1 MAKEVSSADC
11 VEYCIIC
18 EYYYMTKSSKNCSK
32 LGYTPA
38 TITQVQRKISE
49 LEKKLFYL
57 SSQTFDP
64 KFIWIRISIQ
74 NEIDF
79 LKNYIE
85 NKKQNH

>member
-1 MAKEVSSADC
+1 MAKKVSSTDC

-18 EYYYMTKSSKNCSK
+18 ECYYITKSSKNCSK

-49 LEKKLFYL
+49 LEKRLFSL
-57 SSQTFDP
+57 SPQTFDP
-64 KFIWIRISIQ
+64 KLIWIRISIQ

-85 NKKQNH
+85 NKK